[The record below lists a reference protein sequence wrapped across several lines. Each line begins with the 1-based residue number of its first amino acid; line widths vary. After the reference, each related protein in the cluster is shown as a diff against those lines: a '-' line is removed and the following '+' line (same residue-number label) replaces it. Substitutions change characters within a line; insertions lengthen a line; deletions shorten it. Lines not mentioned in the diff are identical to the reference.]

1 MEFKFEKIEEV
12 NVIHIG
18 GSLTVAVA
26 QDFFSQV
33 VSLLE
38 RGETVFLLEM
48 SSVDFIDST
57 GLGTIVRLA
66 KRVREAK
73 GQLRLSDPQPKI
85 LEMFELTRLDKILP
99 IFKTQEEALE
109 DSRE

>member
-1 MEFKFEKIEEV
+1 MELKHEKIEQLTV
-12 NVIHIG
+12 VHMK
-18 GSLTVAVA
+18 GSLTVATA
-26 QDFFSQV
+26 QDFFSQI
-33 VSLLE
+33 VSFLE
-38 RGETVFLLEM
+38 GGETNLLLQM
-48 SSVDFIDST
+48 SAVNFVDST

-66 KRVREAK
+66 KRVREAN

>member
-1 MEFKFEKIEEV
+1 MELKREKIEQL
-12 NVIHIG
+12 NVVHMKG
-18 GSLTVAVA
+18 PLTAATA
-26 QDFFSQV
+26 QDFFSQI
-33 VSLLE
+33 VSFLE
-38 RGETVFLLEM
+38 EGETNLLLQM
-48 SSVDFIDST
+48 SSVDFVDST

-66 KRVREAK
+66 KRAREAK

-109 DSRE
+109 DSRN

>member
-1 MEFKFEKIEEV
+1 MK
-12 NVIHIG
+12 
-18 GSLTVAVA
+18 GSLTAATA
-26 QDFFSQV
+26 QDFFFQV
-33 VSLLE
+33 VSFLE
-38 RGETVFLLEM
+38 EGETNLLMQM
-48 SSVDFIDST
+48 SMVDFVDST

-109 DSRE
+109 NLRK